1 MRENRKDPGRNFSFK
16 AKVDK
21 KRIVLRKASDLVPE
35 DSIPHAEMYQR
46 DTGSLTRSETA
57 KNFGT

>member
-1 MRENRKDPGRNFSFK
+1 MSSKNHLQNFARK

-21 KRIVLRKASDLVPE
+21 EGIVLRKASDLVPE

-46 DTGSLTRSETA
+46 DTGSFTRSETA
-57 KNFGT
+57 INLGT